1 MAEAEK
7 EAIKLAYSDFGIA
20 PGKQRLFAFI
30 VYLPQS
36 RVDGCFMTHCAVR
49 IYALARAW
57 EKTGNRYRRE
67 REREREREKK
77 RNNQQPCARV
87 KVG

>member
-7 EAIKLAYSDFGIA
+7 EAIKLAYSDFGIT

-57 EKTGNRYRRE
+57 EKTGNRYRKE
-67 REREREREKK
+67 REKKK
-77 RNNQQPCARV
+77 RNNQRPCARV